1 MLFIEYHAVCCF
13 IAPICAGTKFAADG
27 HLSGETD
34 DSDPNLVINEGI
46 DRLVDI
52 TGIR

>member
-1 MLFIEYHAVCCF
+1 MLFIEYHAICRF
-13 IAPICAGTKFAADG
+13 IAPICAGTKFTADG
-27 HLSGETD
+27 HLSGEAD
-34 DSDPNLVINEGI
+34 DSDSNFVINEGI